1 MNKLSKQQQE
11 RIGAIIGG
19 AVLIMGMLWYF
30 GVNAKQEELRRTREN
45 TRAVLKTLKDAEAEM
60 TKGTEIATQLQAS
73 SQVLAKRE
81 AILAPDR
88 DAYAWIIGEINPF
101 IQSRKGVN
109 IYSYSQP
116 EVTDEGII
124 PGFPYKWATFRL
136 KGTGYYYEF
145 GKFFADL
152 ENQFPYFRVQNV
164 EIAANSGPG
173 VEPEKLAYTFDLV
186 VPVTPTSDTK

>member
-1 MNKLSKQQQE
+1 MIKLTKQQQE
-11 RIGAIIGG
+11 RIAAIACGT
-19 AVLIMGMLWYF
+19 VVIMGALVYF
-30 GVNAKQEELRRTREN
+30 GVMAKNDELHRTQDN

-60 TKGTEIATQLQAS
+60 SKGSEIAAQLEAR
-73 SQVLAKRE
+73 SQLLAKRE

-116 EVTDEGII
+116 DVADEGII
-124 PGFPYKWATFRL
+124 PGFPYQWATFHL

-145 GKFFADL
+145 GSFFADL
-152 ENQFPYFRVQNV
+152 ENTFPYFRVQNV
-164 EIAANSGPG
+164 DIAANAGPG
-173 VEPEKLAYTFDLV
+173 VDAEKLAYTFDLI
-186 VPVTPTSDTK
+186 VPVISTDVK